1 MDVPRLSRTGE
12 LEACVQS
19 QASDPARSPAP
30 GETLPERTLRQ
41 ETLLV
46 LALSLGASAVSAL
59 ISFVG
64 SLTASGAL
72 ADQAARLN
80 TSRAPDRPW
89 LDLAWQLF
97 GVATALVPVAL
108 VAHLLMRE
116 GAGGLRSLGFDRSR
130 PGFDLGRG
138 AVLAAAIGGSGLAL
152 YLAALEAGFNL
163 TVVPESLPHVWWRIP
178 VLIASAVQNAVLEEV
193 IVVGYL
199 LRRLGQLRFSPW
211 AALGVSAV
219 LRGSY
224 HLYQGI
230 GGLLGNMAMGVI
242 FVVLYRRWGRVGPL
256 VVAHALIDIVAFT
269 GYALFAGRVD
279 WLPTP

>member
-1 MDVPRLSRTGE
+1 M
-12 LEACVQS
+12 QS
-19 QASDPARSPAP
+19 QAPDAASFPPG
-30 GETLPERTLRQ
+30 GETLPQRTLRQ

-64 SLTASGAL
+64 SLTAPGAL
-72 ADQAARLN
+72 ADQSARLN
-80 TSRAPDRPW
+80 TSQAPDRPW

-97 GVATALVPVAL
+97 GIATALVPVAL

-116 GAGGLRSLGFDRSR
+116 GAGGLRAIGFDRRR
-130 PGFDLGRG
+130 PGFDLGWG
-138 AVLAAAIGGSGLAL
+138 ALIAAAIGGSGLAL
-152 YLAALEAGFNL
+152 YLAALQLGFNL

-178 VLIASAVQNAVLEEV
+178 VLIASAIQNAVVEEV

-199 LRRLGQLRFSPW
+199 LRRLGQAHWGPW
-211 AALGVSAV
+211 AALAASSV

-224 HLYQGI
+224 HLYQGV
-230 GGLLGNMAMGVI
+230 GGMVGNMAMGVI
-242 FVVLYRRWGRVGPL
+242 FVLLYRRWGRVGPL
-256 VVAHALIDIVAFT
+256 VMAHALIDIVAFT
-269 GYALFAGRVD
+269 GYALLAGNVD